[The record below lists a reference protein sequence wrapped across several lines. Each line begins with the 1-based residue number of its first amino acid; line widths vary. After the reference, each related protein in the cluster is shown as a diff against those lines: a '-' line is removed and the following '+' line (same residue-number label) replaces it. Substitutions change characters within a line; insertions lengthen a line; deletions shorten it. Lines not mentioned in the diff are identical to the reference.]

1 MSEDLIERA
10 LASADDTDEVVMGDD
25 VLGETGRLFRRLF
38 GDAGGVVIAD
48 GNTWAVAGEQV
59 TASLRAAGV
68 ELAEPYVFPAHPSV
82 YAKYE
87 NVELLRE
94 FLAPLDVNAVVIGS
108 GTLNDLVKKASDE
121 LGRRYLV
128 VCTAASMDGYAAF
141 GASIS
146 VDGFKTT
153 LSCRAPQGLVV
164 DLPTLAA
171 APQRCTATGVGDLIE
186 KIPAGAD
193 WILADELG
201 IEPIDQGSWDLAQGR
216 LEAAISDPQG
226 LVDRDPNAF
235 VALAEGLMLSGLA
248 MQRYRISSRP
258 ASGAG
263 HLFSHVWEMEHLGM
277 DQDPP
282 LTHGFK
288 VGLGTLATLALWQ
301 NAVDLDVAAIDTEA
315 VVAAWRSREDT
326 EASVRSWFTGN
337 MVEPAVKQTL
347 DKYLTAD
354 QLRERI
360 GLIKSAWPTIT
371 ARAREQ
377 LIPPERAESI
387 LERVDAFHHPQQIGL
402 SRQRFRDTYLRCR
415 MIRSRYTL
423 PDALFELGV
432 LEEQVDRLF
441 APDGF
446 WGLRPWA
453 QAG

>member
-1 MSEDLIERA
+1 MSDLIERA
-10 LASADDTDEVVMGDD
+10 LRSADDTDVVVMGDG
-25 VLGETGRLFRRLF
+25 VLGETGRVFTRLF
-38 GDAGGVVIAD
+38 DGARGIVVAD

-59 TASLRAAGV
+59 TASLRDAGV
-68 ELAEPYVFPAHPSV
+68 ELAEPYVFPASPSV
-82 YAKYE
+82 YAEYE

-94 FLAPLDVNAVVIGS
+94 LLGGQDVRAVVIGS

-121 LGRRYLV
+121 LGRRYMV

-141 GASIS
+141 GASVS

-153 LSCRAPQGLVV
+153 LTCRAPQGLIV
-164 DLPTLAA
+164 DLPTLAE
-171 APQRCTATGVGDLIE
+171 APRRCTATGVGDLIE

-201 IEPIDQGSWDLAQGR
+201 IEPVDQGSWDLAQGR
-216 LEAAISDPQG
+216 LRAAISDPQG
-226 LVDRDPNAF
+226 LVDRNPGSF
-235 VALAEGLMLSGLA
+235 TALAEGLVLSGLS
-248 MQRYRISSRP
+248 MQKYRISSRP

-277 DQDPP
+277 EQDPP

-288 VGLGTLATLALWQ
+288 VGLGTLATLSLWQ
-301 NAVDLDVAAIDTEA
+301 NVVDMDVEAIDTEA
-315 VVAAWRSREDT
+315 AVAAWRSREDT
-326 EASVRSWFTGN
+326 EAYVRSWFTGN

-360 GLIKSAWPTIT
+360 ELIKAKWPAIT
-371 ARAREQ
+371 ARARAQ
-377 LIPPERAESI
+377 LIPPEQAESI
-387 LERVDAFHHPQQIGL
+387 LKGVGAFYHPQQVGL
-402 SRQRFRDTYLRCR
+402 DRRRFKDTYLRCR

-423 PDALFELGV
+423 PDTLFELGV
-432 LEEQVDRLF
+432 LTEQVDRLF

-446 WGLRPWA
+446 WGRRPWTE
-453 QAG
+453 

>member
-1 MSEDLIERA
+1 MSELIERA
-10 LASADDTDEVVMGDD
+10 LTSADDTDAVIMGNG
-25 VLGETGRLFRRLF
+25 VLDQTGGLFTRLF
-38 GDAGGVVIAD
+38 GDAGGVIIAD

-59 TASLRAAGV
+59 SESLRQAGV
-68 ELAEPYVFPAHPSV
+68 RLAEPYVFPASPSV

-87 NVELLRE
+87 NVELLRD

-146 VDGFKTT
+146 VNGFKTT
-153 LSCRAPQGLVV
+153 LTCRAPQGLVV
-164 DLPTLAA
+164 DLPTLAG

-201 IEPIDQGSWDLAQGR
+201 IEPIDEGSWELAQGR
-216 LEAAISDPQG
+216 LGAAISDPQG
-226 LVDRDPNAF
+226 LVDRNPDAF
-235 VALAEGLMLSGLA
+235 VALAEGLVLSGLS
-248 MQRYRISSRP
+248 MQKYRISSRP

-277 DQDPP
+277 DEDPP

-288 VGLGTLATLALWQ
+288 VGLGTLATLPLWQ
-301 NAVDLDVAAIDTEA
+301 NAVDLDVEAIDTDRA
-315 VVAAWRSREDT
+315 VAAWRSREDT
-326 EASVRSWFTGN
+326 ENYVRSWFTGN

-347 DKYLTAD
+347 AKYLTED
-354 QLRERI
+354 ELRERI
-360 GLIKSAWPTIT
+360 ERIKAVWPSVT
-371 ARAREQ
+371 ARARAQIIEPEQ
-377 LIPPERAESI
+377 AEAT
-387 LERVDAFHHPQQIGL
+387 LRQVGAFYHPQQIGL
-402 SRQRFRDTYLRCR
+402 SRQRFKDTYLRCR

-446 WGLRPWA
+446 WGRRPWA
-453 QAG
+453 E

>member
-1 MSEDLIERA
+1 MMSDLIEQA
-10 LASADDTDEVVMGDD
+10 LASADDTDRVVMGDG
-25 VLGETGRLFRRLF
+25 VLAATGPMFRELF
-38 GDAGGVVIAD
+38 GQARGVIIAD
-48 GNTWAVAGEQV
+48 ENTWAAAGEQV
-59 TASLRAAGV
+59 SASLKDAGV
-68 ELAEPYVFPAHPSV
+68 ELAEPYVFPGSPSV

-94 FLAPLDVNAVVIGS
+94 FLAPLDANAVVVGS
-108 GTLNDLVKKASDE
+108 GTLNDLVKRASDE

-141 GASIS
+141 GASLS

-153 LSCRAPQGLVV
+153 LTCRAPQGLVV

-226 LVDRDPNAF
+226 LVDREPGAF
-235 VALAEGLMLSGLA
+235 VALAEGLVLSGLS

-277 DQDPP
+277 DEDPP

-301 NAVDLDVAAIDTEA
+301 NAVDLDVSSIDTEE
-315 VVAAWRSREDT
+315 VVARWRSREDT
-326 EASVRSWFTGN
+326 EAFVRSWFTGN
-337 MVEPAVKQTL
+337 MVEPAIKQTL

-354 QLRERI
+354 ELRGRI
-360 GLIKSAWPTIT
+360 ELIKDRWPTIT
-371 ARAREQ
+371 ERARAQ
-377 LIPPERAESI
+377 IIPPERAEAI
-387 LERVDAFHHPQQIGL
+387 LKQVGAYWHPQQIGL
-402 SRQRFRDTYLRCR
+402 SRQRFKDTYLRCR

-432 LEEQVDRLF
+432 LDEQVDRLF

-446 WGLRPWA
+446 WGRRPWA
-453 QAG
+453 E